1 MSFDKFINENTIINE
16 GIEDKGIFKAVV
28 MAGVPGAGKTY
39 ILNKIKSGSIEPRVV
54 NVDRFTEFLNIH
66 DIASVYDRS
75 KQLTKNQLVQY
86 FNGVLPLFID
96 TTGVNTERL
105 KIRLNILDKLGY
117 DYAMVFVNTSLET
130 SLERA
135 SKRERQV
142 DPEIIKVYYDRLQKY
157 KNDVKGLFSFSM
169 EINNDKD
176 ELTDEVVT
184 KAFKRVSYFYDAPIE
199 NPIGQEY
206 FELMREHNWKYLSPE
221 IMDLNTIKSLVS
233 RWF

>member
-16 GIEDKGIFKAVV
+16 SLEDRGIFKAVV
-28 MAGVPGAGKTY
+28 MAGTPGSGKSY
-39 ILNKIKSGSIEPRVV
+39 LINQIKSGSIEPRVV
-54 NVDRFTEFLNIH
+54 NVDRFTEFLNIQ

-105 KIRLNILDKLGY
+105 KIRLNILDKIGY

-130 SLERA
+130 ALERA
-135 SKRERQV
+135 SQRERKV
-142 DPEIIKVYYDRLQKY
+142 DPDIIKVYYDRLQKY

-176 ELTDEVVT
+176 ELTNDVIL
-184 KAFKRVSYFYDAPIE
+184 KAFKRVSYFYDAPVE
-199 NPIGQEY
+199 NPIGQERY
-206 FELMREHNWKYLSPE
+206 ELMKEHHWKYLSPE
-221 IMDLNTIKSLVS
+221 ILELNTIKTLVNS
-233 RWF
+233 WF

>member
-16 GIEDKGIFKAVV
+16 SLEDRGIFKAVV
-28 MAGVPGAGKTY
+28 MAGTPGSGKSY
-39 ILNKIKSGSIEPRVV
+39 LINQIKSGSIEPRVV
-54 NVDRFTEFLNIH
+54 NVDRFTEFLNIQ

-86 FNGVLPLFID
+86 LNGVLPLFID

-105 KIRLNILDKLGY
+105 KIRLNILDKIGY

-130 SLERA
+130 ALERA
-135 SKRERQV
+135 SQRERKV
-142 DPEIIKVYYDRLQKY
+142 DPDIIKVYYDRLQKY

-176 ELTDEVVT
+176 ELTNDVIL
-184 KAFKRVSYFYDAPIE
+184 KAFKRVSYFYDAPVE
-199 NPIGQEY
+199 NPIGQERY
-206 FELMREHNWKYLSPE
+206 ELMKEHHWKYLSPE
-221 IMDLNTIKSLVS
+221 ILELNTIKTLVNS
-233 RWF
+233 WF

>member
-16 GIEDKGIFKAVV
+16 SIEDRGIFKAVV
-28 MAGVPGAGKTY
+28 MAGTPGSGKSY
-39 ILNKIKSGSIEPRVV
+39 LINQIKSGSIEPRVV
-54 NVDRFTEFLNIH
+54 NVDRFTEFLNIQ

-86 FNGVLPLFID
+86 LNGVLPLFID

-105 KIRLNILDKLGY
+105 KIRLNILDKIGY

-130 SLERA
+130 ALERA
-135 SKRERQV
+135 SQRERKV
-142 DPEIIKVYYDRLQKY
+142 DPDIIKVYYDRLQKY

-176 ELTDEVVT
+176 ELTNDVIL
-184 KAFKRVSYFYDAPIE
+184 KAFKRVSYFYDAPVE
-199 NPIGQEY
+199 NPIGQERY
-206 FELMREHNWKYLSPE
+206 ELMKEHHWKYLSPE
-221 IMDLNTIKSLVS
+221 IVDLNTIKALVNS
-233 RWF
+233 WF